1 MTQAILAAHSY
12 STRAIEL
19 FIELF
24 RSFLRHRR
32 NQAAIKQTIKEL
44 NMLTD
49 RELNDIGMCRG
60 DIRSVARKDADMLQS
75 QSVSYNENM
84 KGWV

>member
-1 MTQAILAAHSY
+1 MTQAILTAHNY

-19 FIELF
+19 IIELF
-24 RSFLRHRR
+24 RSFLRYRT
-32 NQAAIKQTIKEL
+32 NQAAIRQTIREL

-49 RELNDIGMCRG
+49 RELADIGMCRG
-60 DIRSVARKDADMLQS
+60 DIYSVARQDADMKIS
-75 QSVSYNENM
+75 AETNSNM

>member
-1 MTQAILAAHSY
+1 MTQAILTAHNY

-24 RSFLRHRR
+24 RSFIRYKTNR
-32 NQAAIKQTIKEL
+32 AAIKQTIKEL

-49 RELNDIGMCRG
+49 RELADIGLCRG
-60 DIRSVARKDADMLQS
+60 DIYSVARKDADMKIS
-75 QSVSYNENM
+75 AETNSNM

>member
-1 MTQAILAAHSY
+1 MTQAILTAHNY

-19 FIELF
+19 IIELF
-24 RSFLRHRR
+24 RSFIRYRT
-32 NQAAIKQTIKEL
+32 NQAAIKQTIREL

-49 RELNDIGMCRG
+49 RELADIGMCRG
-60 DIRSVARKDADMLQS
+60 DIYSVARKDADMKIS
-75 QSVSYNENM
+75 AETNSNM